1 VATIFVDFDGTI
13 TEQDLLDEVALTFG
27 DPEVY
32 ADVDRGLDER
42 RLTLHEVLRRE
53 FEPVR
58 APLSEVVSWLLEH
71 ATIRRG
77 FGALVR
83 KAQERGDRLV
93 VLSSGFR
100 ELIEPV
106 LAHAGFTGLELLSN
120 SVAPDPAGWR
130 VSFRDE
136 SQCPVCGEPCKRS
149 AVLALANG
157 SAPIVYV
164 GDGISDRCGA
174 EASDVVFARRGLAAY
189 LAQRGVAFLPFEDF
203 FDVVAGIERVEVA
216 GR

>member
-13 TEQDLLDEVALTFG
+13 TELDLLDRIAQTFG
-27 DPEVY
+27 DPEVFGKL
-32 ADVDRGLDER
+32 DRALDER

-58 APLSEVVSWLLEH
+58 APLPDVVSWLLEK
-71 ATIRRG
+71 ARIRPG

-83 KAQERGDRLV
+83 VAEDRGDRLV

-106 LAHAGFTGLELLSN
+106 LDHAGYGGLELVAN
-120 SVAPDPAGWR
+120 SVEPDPSGWR
-130 VSFRDE
+130 VTFRDE
-136 SQCPVCGEPCKRS
+136 ASCQVCGEPCKRS
-149 AVLALANG
+149 AVLALADG
-157 SAPIVYV
+157 APTVYV

-174 EASDVVFARRGLAAY
+174 EASDLVFARRGLAAY
-189 LAQRGVAFLPFEDF
+189 LTERGVPFEPFEDF
-203 FDVVAGIERVEVA
+203 FDVVAGIERAEA
-216 GR
+216 RSR